1 MQLTIPTA
9 SGVQGH
15 LSVPY
20 LSLVCY
26 PNLEVPLAKQLV
38 AAHCSRS
45 STLLLLQGLPFR
57 G

>member
-1 MQLTIPTA
+1 MQLTVPTA
-9 SGVQGH
+9 SSVQGH

-38 AAHCSRS
+38 AAHCS
-45 STLLLLQGLPFR
+45 
-57 G
+57 